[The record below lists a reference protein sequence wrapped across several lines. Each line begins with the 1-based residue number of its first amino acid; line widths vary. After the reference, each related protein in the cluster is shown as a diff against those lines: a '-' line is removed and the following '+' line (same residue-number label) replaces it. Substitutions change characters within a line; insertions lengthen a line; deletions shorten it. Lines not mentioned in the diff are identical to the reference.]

1 MSNEESLA
9 VIELRDVSILSPRTT
24 DEIIARGINWSIYEN
39 DFWVVCGL
47 SGAGKTALMLT
58 AAGIQKP
65 AEGDLFIF
73 GKNIKYLSEDELAGL
88 RLKIG
93 FVFEGRGNLFH
104 DLTIGQNIVLPLRYH
119 LECSAKVAKEKAM
132 VFAEF
137 LGIEQYIDS
146 YPNEIPPYLLSRVT
160 LARALI
166 TEPKIL
172 FVDNPM
178 RSLDVSQERWWIEK
192 LLILLKDNKNSPAK
206 QLTTLI
212 VAVSD
217 LRLWI
222 NHIHKIAVLSS
233 NGYKYFSRDEIKE
246 DVDSTLKELLVG
258 VFKNY

>member
-1 MSNEESLA
+1 MSNEETSA
-9 VIELRDVSILSPRTT
+9 AIELRNVSILSSRTP
-24 DEIIARGINWSIYEN
+24 DEIIAKGVNWSIFEN
-39 DFWVVCGL
+39 DFWVVCGF

-58 AAGIQKP
+58 ASGIQKP
-65 AEGDLFIF
+65 AEGDVFIF
-73 GKNIKYLSEDELAGL
+73 GNNIKYLSEDELANL

-104 DLTIGQNIVLPLRYH
+104 DLTIAENIVLPLRYH
-119 LECSAKVAKEKAM
+119 LECSNEIAVQKASLL
-132 VFAEF
+132 AEF

-146 YPNEIPPYLLSRVT
+146 FPGDVPSHLLSRVT

-166 TEPKIL
+166 TEPKVL

-178 RSLDVSQERWWIEK
+178 RSLDVSQERWWIDK
-192 LLILLKDNKNSPAK
+192 LLRLLKDKDSPAK
-206 QLTTLI
+206 QITTLI

-233 NGYKYFSRDEIKE
+233 KGYKYFCKDEIKE
-246 DVDSTLKELLVG
+246 DIDSTLKELLAG
-258 VFKNY
+258 VSDND

>member
-1 MSNEESLA
+1 MPNEETSSA
-9 VIELRDVSILSPRTT
+9 IELRDVSILSPQTT
-24 DEIIARGINWSIYEN
+24 DEIIARGVNWSIFEN
-39 DFWVVCGL
+39 DFWVVCGF

-65 AEGDLFIF
+65 AEGDVFIF
-73 GKNIKYLSEDELAGL
+73 GKNIKYLSEDELANL

-104 DLTIGQNIVLPLRYH
+104 DLTIGENIVLPLRYH
-119 LECSAKVAKEKAM
+119 LECSTKVAIQKAA

-137 LGIEQYIDS
+137 LGIEEYIDFF
-146 YPNEIPPYLLSRVT
+146 PDEIPSHLLPRVI

-178 RSLDVSQERWWIEK
+178 RSLDVSQERWWIDK
-192 LLILLKDNKNSPAK
+192 LLKLLKNKDSPAK

-233 NGYKYFSRDEIKE
+233 KGYKYFCKEEIKE
-246 DVDSTLKELLVG
+246 DIDSTLKELLSG
-258 VFKNY
+258 VDGNY